1 MRRKIWTI
9 FEDSIRHT
17 NLIKD
22 RHLDQLLMCAIYVIC
37 KVGSI
42 MKIPD
47 LFTVIMRYYRL
58 QPQACS
64 SVYRDVLIER
74 AKVVG
79 EYDLGYLH
87 FIIQEVIRFF
97 LRKTNTTLMIKY
109 LEKRKQFVTRYL
121 CPNVGLEQQKL
132 FDLNI
137 SKTVNERH

>member
-1 MRRKIWTI
+1 MRLQHLCSNLGLEDIQVRRKIWTI

-17 NLIKD
+17 DLIKD

-37 KVGSI
+37 KVGNI

-79 EYDLGYLH
+79 EYNL
-87 FIIQEVIRFF
+87 
-97 LRKTNTTLMIKY
+97 
-109 LEKRKQFVTRYL
+109 FV
-121 CPNVGLEQQKL
+121 L
-132 FDLNI
+132 FTFNYPK
-137 SKTVNERH
+137 SH